1 MILTTK
7 QAEMY
12 NNGKLDKK
20 TFIKLL
26 DTIDFD
32 KYLLRYCKPVFD
44 YRCFNSRTWIFSKY
58 GYTIELT
65 YTLGQFESIKYKK
78 VK

>member
-1 MILTTK
+1 
-7 QAEMY
+7 MY

-32 KYLLRYCKPVFD
+32 KYLLRYCKPVVD